1 MPIDVSLEVFCR
13 FDKQNVTLSTFATI
27 VKTFGIVHMAKSMP
41 DYASIQEQLV
51 ELQIPV
57 SPSELHGAVTGCLC
71 AGADLNARS
80 WLAFSLTDAELD
92 GKAKPGSA
100 LHRLFE
106 AVSEQL
112 AGDIMEF
119 EFDLLL
125 PDEDKPVS
133 ERGPAMVDW
142 CQGFLGGF
150 GVVPTPVQVLSEE
163 ADEALQDLAKIA
175 GSDLNYEDTESDEEA
190 LIEVCEYIRVT
201 AVLLYN
207 ERVVNRQ
214 NRQRLN

>member
-1 MPIDVSLEVFCR
+1 MPKL
-13 FDKQNVTLSTFATI
+13 L
-27 VKTFGIVHMAKSMP
+27 P
-41 DYASIQEQLV
+41 DYESINSELV
-51 ELQIPV
+51 DLQIPI
-57 SPSELHGAVTGCLC
+57 SPSELHGALSGCLC
-71 AGADLNARS
+71 AGAELNPRN

-92 GKAKPGSA
+92 GCVEANSA
-100 LHRLFE
+100 LAQVFD
-106 AVSEQL
+106 AVSSQL
-112 AGDIMEF
+112 AGDIMDF

-125 PDEDKPVS
+125 PDDEKPLT

-150 GVVPTPVQVLSEE
+150 GVVPTPAQQLSEE

-175 GSDLNYEDTESDEEA
+175 ASDLNYEDSEADELA
-190 LIEVCEYIRVT
+190 LAEVCEYIRVA

-214 NRQRLN
+214 KRQRLN